1 MAWVKIK
8 KLLLFSELSFPGC
21 QVNNTLRGLSTA
33 HLVHDRNV
41 LLAEMYYS
49 KLSFTERKKSEL
61 HFTLYPESGG
71 CYRTA
76 SGMEWMFS
84 WVLV

>member
-21 QVNNTLRGLSTA
+21 QVNNTLRGHSKA

-41 LLAEMYYS
+41 LLPEMYYS
-49 KLSFTERKKSEL
+49 KLSFTERKK
-61 HFTLYPESGG
+61 
-71 CYRTA
+71 
-76 SGMEWMFS
+76 
-84 WVLV
+84 